1 MQRYLDEEIISATKA
16 VRNFSSLLKEVT
28 KKGGKKRVIIVKN
41 NRFDAV
47 LLSIEEYEKLNRA
60 YEILEQLYK
69 DRVGS

>member
-1 MQRYLDEEIISATKA
+1 VQRYLNEEIVSATKA
-16 VRNFSSLLKEVT
+16 VRNFSSLLKDVT